1 MDQGI
6 KKLLEVMRKL
16 RDPNGGCPWDLEQD
30 HKSLRPYVIE
40 EAFEVVD
47 AIDEG
52 ESTKLKEE
60 LGDLLLQIVFQ
71 SQISDE
77 LNDFNFDDVADGI
90 AEKMISRH
98 PHVFGDATVTGAD
111 EVAAN
116 WELIKAKE
124 KRYKGALAGVPKA
137 LPGLLRALRTGE
149 KAAAVGFDWENPG
162 GPSEKVEEEWQELQ
176 EAMASGDKQAIEHEL
191 GDLLFSITSVARHLG
206 VDAESALQ
214 STVSRF
220 KRRFEFMEKRLKEM
234 DQMMNERTLEELD
247 VLWNE
252 AKEFEASNA

>member
-1 MDQGI
+1 M
-6 KKLLEVMRKL
+6 
-16 RDPNGGCPWDLEQD
+16 
-30 HKSLRPYVIE
+30 
-40 EAFEVVD
+40 
-47 AIDEG
+47 
-52 ESTKLKEE
+52 
-60 LGDLLLQIVFQ
+60 
-71 SQISDE
+71 
-77 LNDFNFDDVADGI
+77 
-90 AEKMISRH
+90 
-98 PHVFGDATVTGAD
+98 
-111 EVAAN
+111 
-116 WELIKAKE
+116 
-124 KRYKGALAGVPKA
+124 
-137 LPGLLRALRTGE
+137 PGLLRALRTGE

>member
-1 MDQGI
+1 
-6 KKLLEVMRKL
+6 MRKL

-98 PHVFGDATVTGAD
+98 PHVFGDATVADAD